1 LSVRDHCADAPA
13 FAASGGGVAVRLPGY
28 TRAVPQFELTSA
40 FRPAGDQPQAIDALE
55 RGIKDELREQ
65 ILLGVTGSGKTYT
78 VANVIERIQ
87 RPTLVMSP
95 NKTLAAQLWAEF
107 REFFPNSAVEYFVSY
122 YDFYQ
127 PEAYIPRTDTY
138 IEKDSSRN
146 DEIDRL
152 RNSATRALLTRRDVI
167 VVASISCIYGIGSP
181 ENYLGESISLRV
193 GESLR
198 RDILLRKLADLQ
210 YSRNDTDFGR
220 SKFRVRGDVIDVQ
233 PAYEQL
239 ATRIELFGDT
249 VEAIKEFDPLT
260 GEIMARREEL
270 QVFPASH
277 YVTPQQEMDRALV
290 AIEAEL
296 EERVA
301 LLESRDRLLEAQ
313 RLRQR
318 TNFDMEMMRETGSC
332 AGIENYSRHLSNRSE
347 GQRPFCLLDFLP
359 DDALIVVDESHVAV
373 PQIDGMYKGDKARKI
388 PLVEYGFR
396 LPSALDNRPL
406 TFAEWDSMV
415 GQILYVS
422 ATPGPYEEG
431 RASQVVE
438 QIIRPTGLVDPTVE
452 VKPSEGQID
461 DLIAQLQRRIE
472 RHERCL
478 ITTLTKKMAE
488 DLTDYL
494 REAGIRVRYLH
505 SDIDTMERV
514 EIIRDLRLG
523 VFDVLVG
530 INLLREGLDLP
541 EVSFIAI
548 LDADKEGYLRGYRSL
563 IQTTGR
569 AARNIF
575 GHVIMYADSMS
586 DAMVRAI
593 GETDR
598 RRAVQMRF
606 NEAHG
611 ITPQSIVK
619 AVYQLETH
627 RDEQSLRA
635 AAFQEAAGLPP
646 DELLRLA
653 KDVEKEMLRAAR
665 DLEFERA
672 AELRDRLVELR
683 RRMETEEPADL
694 APATSAAGNGHAAPG
709 RRGRYAR
716 RR

>member
-1 LSVRDHCADAPA
+1 MPA
-13 FAASGGGVAVRLPGY
+13 L
-28 TRAVPQFELTSA
+28 ELTA
-40 FRPAGDQPQAIDALE
+40 PFEPAGDQPAAIEALN
-55 RGIKDELREQ
+55 RGLTEGQREQ
-65 ILLGVTGSGKTYT
+65 ILLGVTGSGKTFT
-78 VANVIERIQ
+78 IANVIAQQQ
-87 RPTLVMSP
+87 RPTLLLSP

-107 REFFPNSAVEYFVSY
+107 REFFPNNAVEYFVSF

-181 ENYLGESISLRV
+181 ENYLGESITVKR
-193 GESLR
+193 GESWR
-198 RDILLRKLADLQ
+198 RDILLRKLSDLQ
-210 YSRNDTDFGR
+210 YARNDMDFGR
-220 SKFRVRGDVIDVQ
+220 TRFRVRGDVVDVQ
-233 PAYEQL
+233 PAYEEI
-239 ATRIELFGDT
+239 ATRIEFMGNT
-249 VEAIKEFDPLT
+249 IESIKDFDALT
-260 GEIMARREEL
+260 GEILTMRDEL
-270 QVFPASH
+270 TVFPATH
-277 YVTPQQEMDRALV
+277 YVTPQEQMNRALV

-296 EERVA
+296 EERVTR
-301 LLESRDRLLEAQ
+301 LEERGRLLEAQ

-318 TNFDMEMMRETGSC
+318 TNFDMEMMRETGTC
-332 AGIENYSRHLSNRSE
+332 AGIENYSRHLSNRAE

-359 DDALIVVDESHVAV
+359 QDALIVVDESHVAV
-373 PQIDGMYKGDKARKI
+373 PQIDGMNKGDRARKI

-415 GQILYVS
+415 GQVIYAS
-422 ATPGPYEEG
+422 ATPGPYEEEHS
-431 RASQVVE
+431 RQVVE
-438 QIIRPTGLVDPTVE
+438 QIIRPTGLVDPIVE

-461 DLIAQLQRRIE
+461 DLLVQIARRVE
-472 RHERCL
+472 RKERVL

-494 REAGIRVRYLH
+494 REAGVRVGYLH
-505 SDIDTMERV
+505 SDIDTLERV

-523 VFDVLVG
+523 GFDVLVG

-541 EVSFIAI
+541 EVSFIGI

-563 IQTTGR
+563 IQTVGR

-619 AVYQLETH
+619 AVYQWETH
-627 RDEQSLRA
+627 RAEQSLRA

-672 AELRDRLVELR
+672 AELRDRLVGGR
-683 RRMETEEPADL
+683 RRGGDA
-694 APATSAAGNGHAAPG
+694 H
-709 RRGRYAR
+709 
-716 RR
+716 

>member
-1 LSVRDHCADAPA
+1 VPA
-13 FAASGGGVAVRLPGY
+13 FELIAP
-28 TRAVPQFELTSA
+28 FE
-40 FRPAGDQPQAIDALE
+40 PAGDQPGAVEAIDAGL
-55 RGIKDELREQ
+55 RQGMREQ
-65 ILLGVTGSGKTYT
+65 VLLGVTGSGKTYT
-78 VANVIERIQ
+78 MANVIQLQQ
-87 RPTLVMSP
+87 RPTLVLSP

-107 REFFPNSAVEYFVSY
+107 REFFPKNAVEYFVSY

-127 PEAYIPRTDTY
+127 PEAYIARTDTY

-167 VVASISCIYGIGSP
+167 VVASVSCIYGIGSP
-181 ENYLGESISLRV
+181 ENYLGESIQLKV
-193 GESLR
+193 GESIR

-210 YSRNDTDFGR
+210 YSRNDMEFAR
-220 SKFRVRGDVIDVQ
+220 SRFRVRGDVIDIQ
-233 PAYEQL
+233 PAYEEI
-239 ATRIELFGDT
+239 AMRIELFGDT
-249 VEAIKEFDPLT
+249 VESIKEFDPLT
-260 GEIMARREEL
+260 GEILNRRDEL
-270 QVFPASH
+270 TVFPASH
-277 YVTPQQEMDRALV
+277 YVTPAEQMSDALV
-290 AIEAEL
+290 RIEAEL
-296 EERVA
+296 EERVKV
-301 LLESRDRLLEAQ
+301 LEMRGRLLEAQ

-318 TNFDMEMMRETGSC
+318 TNFDMEMMRETGTC
-332 AGIENYSRHLSNRSE
+332 AGIENYSRHLTGRAE
-347 GQRPFCLLDFLP
+347 GERPFCLLDFLP
-359 DDALIVVDESHVAV
+359 TDSLIVVDESHVAV
-373 PQIDGMYKGDKARKI
+373 PQIDGMYKGDRARKI

-396 LPSALDNRPL
+396 LPSAIDNRPL

-415 GQILYVS
+415 GSIVYVS
-422 ATPGPYEEG
+422 ATPGPYEEEH
-431 RASQVVE
+431 SLQTVE

-461 DLIAQLQRRIE
+461 DLITQLRRRIE
-472 RHERCL
+472 KHERSL

-494 REAGIRVRYLH
+494 REAGIKVRYLH
-505 SDIDTMERV
+505 SDIDTLERV

-541 EVSFIAI
+541 EVSFIGI

-575 GHVIMYADSMS
+575 GHVVMYADRMS
-586 DAMVRAI
+586 DAMARAI
-593 GETDR
+593 AETDR
-598 RRAVQMRF
+598 RRAIQVRY
-606 NEAHG
+606 NEEHG

-627 RDEQSLRA
+627 RGEVSLRA

-646 DELLRLA
+646 DEVLRLA

-672 AELRDRLVELR
+672 AELRDRLTELR
-683 RRMETEEPADL
+683 RRLEDTLDGKQSELALAD
-694 APATSAAGNGHAAPG
+694 AGNGQAQRPRSRSRRPAG
-709 RRGRYAR
+709 RR
-716 RR
+716 